1 MSRILLRKTTS
12 VRFSVTLTQL
22 ERRPRGGTSAPK
34 RGPRQTQRRGTTPWH
49 ARCPRRRSLA
59 ACARLSRRCVRR
71 SALLAL
77 RKRYSS
83 ARRVDRE
90 ALTPH
95 PALGAQFVRG
105 HMFSCGRTRPTTICQ
120 APVGLR
126 RDAKGDKPCRGTSS
140 SSSCWIR
147 RVSDVHGTRGD
158 RTVRAPR
165 LRSHCSCRPHLSACT
180 ESRLR

>member
-1 MSRILLRKTTS
+1 M
-12 VRFSVTLTQL
+12 TLTQL

-34 RGPRQTQRRGTTPWH
+34 RGPRQTQRRVTTPGH

-59 ACARLSRRCVRR
+59 ACARFSGWRVHQ

-77 RKRYSS
+77 RKRFSS
-83 ARRVDRE
+83 ARRVDHE
-90 ALTPH
+90 ALTPR
-95 PALGAQFVRG
+95 PALRAQVVRVIG
-105 HMFSCGRTRPTTICQ
+105 FRAAECDRRRSAKPQ
-120 APVGLR
+120 VGLR